1 MLGDTTR
8 GGSYETTSGAN
19 IAAYTG
25 GQVTI
30 ADGKDLRKSNIS
42 LGKSDGAFET
52 TAQRSFKSLTA
63 DEVKNAQVN
72 VASATKMRTEINT
85 HKVDM
90 VSSSHAAA
98 SDVQALYDV
107 KFKKHEGA
115 NMRRTNFSLG
125 TEQQKFASEAGAT
138 FQEPG
143 SAVYTAPVK
152 KQKVSWDTTSNMMFC
167 YSMPWVFLRMHVN
180 GFGISVCCGC
190 NVGN

>member
-8 GGSYETTSGAN
+8 KGSYETTTGAN
-19 IAAYTG
+19 MAAYKV
-25 GQVTI
+25 GQVLK

-42 LGKSDGAFET
+42 LGKSDGAFQT
-52 TAQRSFKSLTA
+52 TAQRSFTSLTA

-72 VASATKMRTEINT
+72 VASATKMRTELDT
-85 HKVDM
+85 GKQKVAM

-98 SDVQALYDV
+98 SDVKALYDV

-152 KQKVSWDTTSNMMFC
+152 KQKVS
-167 YSMPWVFLRMHVN
+167 
-180 GFGISVCCGC
+180 
-190 NVGN
+190 